1 MSGRRKHSRI
11 TLLNSPGVLRFS
23 RDVVMERAT
32 DNGWTAISRE
42 PGVVGEELRV
52 VFSANGD
59 RATELVRVTASRPML
74 IDGSVKHELRLEP
87 VDPAANRNPSNDQI
101 DRES

>member
-11 TLLNSPGVLRFS
+11 TLLNSPGVLQIS
-23 RDVVMERAT
+23 RDVVVERAT

-52 VFSANGD
+52 VFPANGD
-59 RATELVRVTASRPML
+59 RATERVRVTASRPML

-87 VDPAANRNPSNDQI
+87 VGPAASRTPSNHQI

>member
-23 RDVVMERAT
+23 RDVVMEKTT
-32 DNGWTAISRE
+32 DNGWMAISRE
-42 PGVVGEELRV
+42 PGVVGEVLTV
-52 VFSANGD
+52 VFPANGD
-59 RATELVRVTASRPML
+59 RAAQRVRVTASRPIL
-74 IDGSVKHELRLEP
+74 IDGSVKHEVRLEP
-87 VDPAANRNPSNDQI
+87 VDPAANRNPSSDQI